1 MIHADITNDKKPDAH
16 GLPFVPHP
24 PGPSTTPS
32 PNMRFSA
39 LQTVPLFLLLL
50 AAPASAGGQRRQSN
64 DTAGGGRYLADV
76 RAAVSSVT
84 EEIWPI
90 SQEIH
95 ANPELGYEETRAH
108 GLLTDYLAG
117 KGGWRVTRA
126 AYGMATA
133 FVAEFDGGFGAGP
146 AVSFNAEY
154 DALLGLGH
162 ACGHNLIAAS
172 SLAAALASAAVMRQH
187 RLPGRVV
194 LLGTPAEEGGGGKI
208 RLLEAGAYRELG
220 VDVSI
225 MAHPVGGG
233 DAGDGAYSILQAGDR
248 FGIEFRGKP
257 AHSAAAPWQGVS
269 AQDAASLAWTAVGL
283 ARAQMRP
290 TDRIHGRFATDDG
303 AVNIVP
309 DRATALWQARA
320 ATAAELADVVAK
332 LENAVKAGALGT
344 GASYNMTKSWGGY
357 SAMINNNPL
366 AAAYKRNLEALGGRT
381 PDADVEKSRAAA
393 ASSDQGNV
401 SEELPAIHPVFGIF
415 DEDGAP
421 TASAPHTP
429 DFKGAAKT
437 RKSFDKAMRAAAAM
451 AGVAV
456 DVLTVDGLLA
466 EVREDFK
473 KHTGG
478 SSGVQQLKQVRR
490 RYVETQA

>member
-1 MIHADITNDKKPDAH
+1 
-16 GLPFVPHP
+16 
-24 PGPSTTPS
+24 
-32 PNMRFSA
+32 MRFSA
-39 LQTVPLFLLLL
+39 LQTVLLLLPL
-50 AAPASAGGQRRQSN
+50 AAPASASSQRRQQQSN
-64 DTAGGGRYLADV
+64 DTTGGGRYLADIQSAIS
-76 RAAVSSVT
+76 AAT
-84 EEIWPI
+84 QDIWSI

-95 ANPELGYEETRAH
+95 ANPELGYQEVRAH
-108 GLLTDYLAG
+108 KLLTDYLAG
-117 KGGWRVTRA
+117 RDGWRVTRA
-126 AYGMATA
+126 AYGVATA
-133 FVAEFDGGFGAGP
+133 FVAEFGSGAGGTGTGTGP
-146 AVSFNAEY
+146 VVSFNAEY
-154 DALLGLGH
+154 DALSGLGH

-172 SLAAALASAAVMRQH
+172 SLAAALATADVVRAH

-208 RLLEAGAYRELG
+208 KLLEAGAYRDLA

-233 DAGDGAYSILQAGDR
+233 DAGDGAYSILQASDR
-248 FGIEFRGKP
+248 FTIEFGGKP

-290 TDRIHGRFATDDG
+290 TDRVHGRFATDAG

-320 ATAAELADVVAK
+320 ASASELADVVAK

-344 GASYNMTKSWGGY
+344 GASFNMTKNWGGY
-357 SAMINNNPL
+357 SAMINNDPL
-366 AAAYKRNLEALGGRT
+366 AAAYKRNFEALGGKT
-381 PDADVEKSRAAA
+381 PDAGVEKSRSAS

-415 DEDGAP
+415 DEDGSP
-421 TASAPHTP
+421 TASAPHTAA
-429 DFKGAAKT
+429 FKGAAGT
-437 RKSFDKAMRAAAAM
+437 RKSFDKAMKAAAAM

-466 EVREDFK
+466 QVKEDFK
-473 KHTGG
+473 KQTGG
-478 SSGVQQLKQVRR
+478 SSGVQQLKQLRR
-490 RYVETQA
+490 RYVETQP